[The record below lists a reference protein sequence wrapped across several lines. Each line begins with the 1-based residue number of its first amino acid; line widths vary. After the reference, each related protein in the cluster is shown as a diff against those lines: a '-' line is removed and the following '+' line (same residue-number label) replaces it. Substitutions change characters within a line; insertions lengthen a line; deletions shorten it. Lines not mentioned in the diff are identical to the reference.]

1 MPVVVTVVVKIPP
14 NETNASVFA
23 DICKPCSNIFNSCK
37 SLLDFICATLPDKSV
52 TLFFNSFKFPDTS
65 FILFFIFPDKS
76 NILLIIFPD
85 KSNILSYTFS
95 DKSTRFSDKSTRFS
109 DKSFMKSSIL
119 IFL

>member
-14 NETNASVFA
+14 NETNVSVFA

-85 KSNILSYTFS
+85 KSNILLIIFPDKSNILSYTFS
-95 DKSTRFSDKSTRFS
+95 DKSTRFSDKS
-109 DKSFMKSSIL
+109 L
-119 IFL
+119 

>member
-1 MPVVVTVVVKIPP
+1 VPVVVTVVVKIPP

-76 NILLIIFPD
+76 
-85 KSNILSYTFS
+85 
-95 DKSTRFSDKSTRFS
+95 TRFSDTSTRFS
-109 DKSFMKSSIL
+109 DKSFMKSSML
-119 IFL
+119 IFFYK